1 MRQCDAESFS
11 TGNDVI
17 AFKNSLYGRN
27 NDADVVSGQ
36 NYFGLCDDVV
46 SGQNYFGLCDDVVS
60 GQNYFGLCD
69 DVVSIK
75 YFSRTYSQYETLQIK
90 NYLISLGYVNKLTNY
105 SNDLPVFIDMEIPC

>member
-1 MRQCDAESFS
+1 
-11 TGNDVI
+11 
-17 AFKNSLYGRN
+17 
-27 NDADVVSGQ
+27 
-36 NYFGLCDDVV
+36 
-46 SGQNYFGLCDDVVS
+46 VVS

>member
-1 MRQCDAESFS
+1 MSYTMDIIENMRQCDAESFS

-27 NDADVVSGQ
+27 ND
-36 NYFGLCDDVV
+36 DDVV

-69 DVVSIK
+69 DVISIK